1 MDDNK
6 PGEEEIVFSDQQRI
20 IVLIVMEMT
29 LGVIGIFINL
39 MVVSTVRNEDS
50 LQEDTNH
57 LLLANICFSNLVVS
71 FLVKP
76 ISAIYVSYAL
86 STGEWKVG
94 LAFCSLYTLAFRTT
108 WLVFPFTMVAL
119 CWNSLTTLCCLTQP
133 RGSVVTQDGAGAII
147 NIHSDQQTVQSFQ
160 SDKEFQRTKRSL
172 AFPTIRQKSIIG
184 CVWAFATLYGLAACF
199 PEKVKIEF
207 LQIFLLY
214 SRFPKEIFISK
225 NFAERTENNPNIVNI
240 ILFSRYLEE
249 MMSPGKL

>member
-1 MDDNK
+1 MDENK
-6 PGEEEIVFSDQQRI
+6 PGEEDVVFREQQRI
-20 IVLIVMEMT
+20 IMLIIMEMT

-39 MVVSTVRNEDS
+39 MVVSTVRSEDS
-50 LQEDTNH
+50 LQEDTNN

-119 CWNSLTTLCCLTQP
+119 CWNCLTNICCRTQP
-133 RGSVVTQDGAGAII
+133 TDGSATTQDGAGAII

-160 SDKEFQRTKRSL
+160 SDKDIQRTKRSL

-207 LQIFLLY
+207 LQIFLL
-214 SRFPKEIFISK
+214 
-225 NFAERTENNPNIVNI
+225 
-240 ILFSRYLEE
+240 
-249 MMSPGKL
+249 

>member
-1 MDDNK
+1 MESNNTLS
-6 PGEEEIVFSDQQRI
+6 PEEEGSFSQHQRI
-20 IVLIVMEMT
+20 IILIIMEMT
-29 LGVIGIFINL
+29 LGVIGIFFNL

-50 LQEDTNH
+50 LQEETKN
-57 LLLANICFSNLVVS
+57 LLLGNICFSNLVVS

-119 CWNSLTTLCCLTQP
+119 CWNSVTSLCCSNSVATQE
-133 RGSVVTQDGAGAII
+133 GSVMNI
-147 NIHSDQQTVQSFQ
+147 NADNQSFEA
-160 SDKEFQRTKRSL
+160 DREFQRAKKAL

-199 PEKVKIEF
+199 PEKVK
-207 LQIFLLY
+207 LN
-214 SRFPKEIFISK
+214 FIRNSHCSS
-225 NFAERTENNPNIVNI
+225 ERPNRQ
-240 ILFSRYLEE
+240 S
-249 MMSPGKL
+249 G

>member
-1 MDDNK
+1 MDENK
-6 PGEEEIVFSDQQRI
+6 PGEEDVVFREQQRI
-20 IVLIVMEMT
+20 IMLIIMEMT

-39 MVVSTVRNEDS
+39 MVVSTVRSEDS
-50 LQEDTNH
+50 LQEDTNN

-119 CWNSLTTLCCLTQP
+119 CWNCLTNICCWTQP
-133 RGSVVTQDGAGAII
+133 RDGSATIQDGAGAII

-160 SDKEFQRTKRSL
+160 SDKDIQRTKRSL

-207 LQIFLLY
+207 RQIFLL
-214 SRFPKEIFISK
+214 
-225 NFAERTENNPNIVNI
+225 
-240 ILFSRYLEE
+240 
-249 MMSPGKL
+249 

>member
-1 MDDNK
+1 MDENK
-6 PGEEEIVFSDQQRI
+6 PGEEDVVFREQQRI
-20 IVLIVMEMT
+20 IMLIIMEMT

-39 MVVSTVRNEDS
+39 MVVSTVRSEDS
-50 LQEDTNH
+50 LQEDTNN

-119 CWNSLTTLCCLTQP
+119 CWNCLTNICCRTQP
-133 RGSVVTQDGAGAII
+133 TDGSATTHDGAGAII

-160 SDKEFQRTKRSL
+160 SDKDIQRTKRSL

-207 LQIFLLY
+207 LQIFLL
-214 SRFPKEIFISK
+214 
-225 NFAERTENNPNIVNI
+225 
-240 ILFSRYLEE
+240 
-249 MMSPGKL
+249 

>member
-119 CWNSLTTLCCLTQP
+119 CWNCLTNICCLPPPRSGSLT
-133 RGSVVTQDGAGAII
+133 TQDGAGAII
-147 NIHSDQQTVQSFQ
+147 NIHSDQQTAAAQSFQ

-207 LQIFLLY
+207 LQIFLL
-214 SRFPKEIFISK
+214 
-225 NFAERTENNPNIVNI
+225 
-240 ILFSRYLEE
+240 
-249 MMSPGKL
+249 

>member
-1 MDDNK
+1 MDENE
-6 PGEEEIVFSDQQRI
+6 PVEEEVVISDQQRI
-20 IVLIVMEMT
+20 ILLIVMEMA

-39 MVVSTVRNEDS
+39 MVVSTVRSEDS
-50 LQEDTNH
+50 LQEDTNN

-119 CWNSLTTLCCLTQP
+119 CWNCLTNLCCLPPARSGSLTTQE
-133 RGSVVTQDGAGAII
+133 GAGAII
-147 NIHSDQQTVQSFQ
+147 NIHSDQQTVQPSQ

-207 LQIFLLY
+207 LQIFLL
-214 SRFPKEIFISK
+214 
-225 NFAERTENNPNIVNI
+225 
-240 ILFSRYLEE
+240 
-249 MMSPGKL
+249 